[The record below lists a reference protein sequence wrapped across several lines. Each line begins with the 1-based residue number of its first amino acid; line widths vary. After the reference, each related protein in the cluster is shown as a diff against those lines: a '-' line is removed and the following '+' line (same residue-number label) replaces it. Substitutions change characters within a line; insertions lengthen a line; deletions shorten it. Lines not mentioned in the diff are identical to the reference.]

1 MGSLEIFAELEPGV
15 RERLMGRVRGA
26 AVALPESDDPRV
38 VEAAEILQKQ
48 CGVRVFGK
56 PELREACQ
64 RSAVLQ
70 TMHETAARRGKSLK
84 VELEARASDP
94 LFAAGHAVST
104 GLCQAAVAGCATS
117 TADVVRA
124 VLATVGLKEGTQT
137 LTSVFLM
144 ALLHPTPG
152 GESLLVFG
160 DAGVVPQPTSEQL
173 VDIAQLS
180 AQALSSWTG
189 RRPVP
194 AFLSFSTRG
203 SAEHRDVEK
212 VHRAAVLFQ
221 QRFPDR
227 TAFGEV
233 QFDAAVV
240 PEVARRKLGSGAG
253 EDAGRCNVLIFPD
266 LDAGNICYKAVER
279 LAKAAAWG
287 PVVLGAR
294 LPFSDLSRGC
304 SARDIAHVCCLSL
317 AQSPS
322 SSAAI

>member
-1 MGSLEIFAELEPGV
+1 MDSSEVFAELEPEV
-15 RERLMGRVRGA
+15 RDRLMRRVRGA

-38 VEAAEILQKQ
+38 VEAARILRES

-56 PELREACQ
+56 AELLQAGP
-64 RSAVLQ
+64 SAAVLQ
-70 TMHETAARRGKSLK
+70 TMRETAERRGKPLK
-84 VELEARASDP
+84 AELEARASDP

-104 GLCQAAVAGCATS
+104 GLCQAAVAGCVTS

-124 VLATVGLKEGTQT
+124 ILATVGLEEGTRT

-144 ALLHPTPG
+144 ALSRPTPG

-160 DAGVVPQPTSEQL
+160 DAGVVPQPGSEQL

-180 AQALSSWTG
+180 AQAFLCWTG

-194 AFLSFSTRG
+194 AFLSFSTAG
-203 SAEHRDVEK
+203 SAEHTDVEK
-212 VHRAAVLFQ
+212 VRNAARLYR

-240 PEVARRKLGSGAG
+240 PEVARRKLGSAAG
-253 EDAGRCNVLIFPD
+253 EDAGCCNVLIFPD

-279 LAKAAAWG
+279 LAGAAAWG

-304 SARDIAHVCCLSL
+304 SARDIVHVCCLSIGQ
-317 AQSPS
+317 ATRDPS
-322 SSAAI
+322 RC